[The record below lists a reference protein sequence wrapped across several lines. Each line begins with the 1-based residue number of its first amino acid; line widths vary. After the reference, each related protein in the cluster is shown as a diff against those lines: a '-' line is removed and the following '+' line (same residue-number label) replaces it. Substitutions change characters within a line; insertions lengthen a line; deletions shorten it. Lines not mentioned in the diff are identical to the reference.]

1 MTGVAGVA
9 AVSQQDEH
17 ILDAVYYDTE
27 DLRLIRAGVTLRRRT
42 GGEDAGWHLKLPT
55 GAGTRDEI
63 RLPLAA
69 TAAKPAARKAAR
81 TAPGTAARTAG
92 KPAARPRGKAAGA
105 VPEELAALVRAR
117 TRGAVLAY
125 VRQQAL
131 AISRLDPLVRRDEPD
146 AVHQMRVATRR
157 ARTVLQA
164 FGEIVQRERTR
175 PLCDELKWLA
185 AMLGQ
190 ARDAEVLLARLTGEL
205 AEIPAEL

>member
-1 MTGVAGVA
+1 MAAEASPLTPRSPAGDV
-9 AVSQQDEH
+9 
-17 ILDAVYYDTE
+17 
-27 DLRLIRAGVTLRRRT
+27 
-42 GGEDAGWHLKLPT
+42 
-55 GAGTRDEI
+55 
-63 RLPLAA
+63 
-69 TAAKPAARKAAR
+69 
-81 TAPGTAARTAG
+81 
-92 KPAARPRGKAAGA
+92 
-105 VPEELAALVRAR
+105 
-117 TRGAVLAY
+117 VLAY

-157 ARTVLQA
+157 ARSVLQA

-205 AEIPAEL
+205 AEIPAELVVGPAGIRIAGTSRASSSRRARLVFASLTGSGISVCSMTWTCSLPIRR